1 MTNDRN
7 IRGHAA
13 IFAAN
18 ALWGLNVSI
27 TKMALNEL
35 SALTVSTLRMVGG
48 AVVFWLLSLF
58 LPKEHVPHQDMLKLF
73 FAALLGV
80 VLNQG
85 LFTFGLSYTTM
96 VDASIVTTATPLLTM
111 IIAAVYLK
119 EPITSKKVLGI
130 FFGAMGVMVLIVS
143 SQPVGRHPGD
153 ATGDL
158 LCLLAQLSF
167 AFYLVL
173 FKDLISKY
181 SPITIGKWLFV
192 YASVCFIPFS
202 YADVAT
208 IDFTTFSASLWLR
221 IGYIII
227 GSTFL
232 AYICLMSSQRIL
244 RPTIVSMYNYVQP
257 IIVAIVIAI
266 MGIDVLNW
274 QKIIAILF
282 IFMGVFYVTLSKS
295 RQDFEETG
303 RDL

>member
-1 MTNDRN
+1 MTNDKN

-27 TKMALNEL
+27 TKMALGEL
-35 SALTVSTLRMVGG
+35 SALTISTLRMVC
-48 AVVFWLLSLF
+48 AAITFWFLSLF

-96 VDASIVTTATPLLTM
+96 IDASIVTTATPILTM
-111 IIAAVYLK
+111 IIAALYLK
-119 EPITSKKVLGI
+119 EPITSKKVMGV
-130 FFGAMGVMVLIVS
+130 FFGAIGVLILIIS
-143 SQPVGRHPGD
+143 CQPVGRHPGN
-153 ATGDL
+153 AVGDI
-158 LCLLAQLSF
+158 LCIIAQLSF
-167 AFYLVL
+167 AFYLTM
-173 FKDLISKY
+173 FKDLIAKY

-202 YADVAT
+202 YADMST
-208 IDFTTFSASLWLR
+208 IDFTTFTPSLWLR

-244 RPTIVSMYNYVQP
+244 RPTIVGMYNYVQP
-257 IIVAIVIAI
+257 LMVAIVLAI
-266 MGIDVLNW
+266 MGLDTLGW

-282 IFMGVFYVTLSKS
+282 VLIGVFYVTLSKS
-295 RQDFEETG
+295 RQDFEESG
-303 RDL
+303 KDL